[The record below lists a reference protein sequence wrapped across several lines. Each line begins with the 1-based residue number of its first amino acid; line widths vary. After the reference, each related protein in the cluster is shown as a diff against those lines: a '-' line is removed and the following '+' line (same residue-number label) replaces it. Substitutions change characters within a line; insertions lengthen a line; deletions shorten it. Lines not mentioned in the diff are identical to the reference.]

1 MSDNALIEILQANGF
16 ETLHELIDDVARL
29 KAAEDTE
36 IENVVHVTAA
46 MSPYTV
52 QPHDDNI
59 VCDTSGGAVTVML
72 PASPETGRA
81 VSIILD
87 TAGNAL
93 TINGNGNNIGGAA
106 TVTKSGANDVVTI
119 VFNGVQWNYR

>member
-1 MSDNALIEILQANGF
+1 MSDDALIEILQANGF
-16 ETLHELIDDVARL
+16 ETLRELIDDVARL
-29 KAAEDTE
+29 KAAEGAE

-59 VCDTSGGAVTVML
+59 ICDTSGGAFTVTL

-81 VSIILD
+81 LSIILD
-87 TAGNAL
+87 TAGNVL
-93 TINGNGNNIGGAA
+93 TINGNGKNIGGAVS
-106 TVTKSGANDVVTI
+106 VTKSSANDVVTI